1 MHTVHVHCYVYENSL
16 STQYEQEVKA
26 LIARALTGNMAAISI
41 LKISTYFII
50 GLGVSIYDTGRE
62 NQVNTG

>member
-1 MHTVHVHCYVYENSL
+1 MSKK
-16 STQYEQEVKA
+16 VKV

-62 NQVNTG
+62 NQLNTG